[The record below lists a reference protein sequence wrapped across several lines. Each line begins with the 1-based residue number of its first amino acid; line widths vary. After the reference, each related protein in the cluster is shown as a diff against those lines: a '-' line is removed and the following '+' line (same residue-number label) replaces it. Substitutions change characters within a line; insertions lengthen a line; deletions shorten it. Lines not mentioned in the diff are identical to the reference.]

1 MEDYAMNR
9 TENHPPQEQTVP
21 VIYRLHRWFFAASI
35 ILGTAVT
42 LLIVV
47 TNPGYYNAQTGETG
61 LLIGYASAN
70 VVMVQVYLISSVVT
84 FYLLPVGL
92 LVMAWLAMRR
102 APWLA
107 SIGAFLVLLGML
119 PLPAIGVAIQA
130 LSYDIVKAGSNPLL
144 VNMVQRFDM
153 DGIMSF
159 YNAVD
164 VPGIVLGPTL
174 IGLAL
179 WRARAVPIWSAV
191 LITLCRLLVFLSPF
205 FPTLPGVYL
214 QSLSCALLFT
224 GSIPVA
230 LAILRMPYHEGQRV
244 ADIQAETLSRT
255 S

>member
-1 MEDYAMNR
+1 MNR
-9 TENHPPQEQTVP
+9 MENHSPQESPMP

-35 ILGTAVT
+35 ILGTAAT
-42 LLIVV
+42 LLMVV

-70 VVMVQVYLISSVVT
+70 VAMVQIYLISSVIT
-84 FYLLPVGL
+84 FYLLPAGL

-107 SIGAFLVLLGML
+107 SIGVFLVLFGML

-130 LSYDIVKAGSNPLL
+130 LSYDIVRAGSNPLL
-144 VNMVQRFDM
+144 VDMVQRFNN
-153 DGIMSF
+153 DGVMSF

-191 LITLCRLLVFLSPF
+191 LITVSRLIIFLFLF
-205 FPTLPGVYL
+205 FPNLPGVYL
-214 QSLSCALLFT
+214 QSLSCILLLIGSLPAALVVLNV
-224 GSIPVA
+224 S
-230 LAILRMPYHEGQRV
+230 YDESQRGTDTSV
-244 ADIQAETLSRT
+244 ETLSRT
-255 S
+255 